1 MPEWE
6 TFFTAQV
13 AASATLVGLLFV
25 GVSLNLQRILA
36 DGRLPNRAQ
45 AALYLLLAI
54 LLLSSLMLI
63 PGQPMRLVAAEVL
76 VLAAAVWVTVTHLA
90 VVSLRQSTGETRHYF
105 IRHLAV
111 TQASVLPYFVG
122 GGLLL
127 GGMQNGLY
135 WVAGAIVVSLFAAST
150 EAWVLLVEINR

>member
-25 GVSLNLQRILA
+25 GVSLNLKMVLA
-36 DGRLPNRAQ
+36 NDGLPDRAL
-45 AALYLLLAI
+45 AGFYLLLAI
-54 LLLSSLMLI
+54 LVLSSLMLV
-63 PGQPMRLVAAEVL
+63 PGQPVRLIAAEVL
-76 VLAAAVWVTVTHLA
+76 VVSITLWLTVTRLA
-90 VVSLRQSTGETRHYF
+90 IGSLRRIVAENRHYF
-105 IRHLAV
+105 VRHLISV
-111 TQASVLPYFVG
+111 QAAVLPYFVG

-127 GGMQNGLY
+127 AGSQSGMY
-135 WVAGAIVVSLFAAST
+135 WIVVAIIVSLFVASF